1 MKLVLQSLLFL
12 TCCLV
17 IKLSS
22 AEQWL
27 YLGEGFQHTSGYI
40 GLKLSQYD
48 VKEASS
54 SADDNGELVTS
65 LTGRI
70 LNERSWQGFV
80 VRPWIATTTYTARLE
95 ADFNQYNL
103 NENESNT
110 SLRGWTIAKV
120 NLYQDSQYPTI
131 LKLDQRVT
139 KTYGTEDNSI
149 WTRHLAINNS
159 YKPEGKTY
167 SASTQYV
174 LTVEDETN
182 EDYSNLENMI
192 SFTFGDYLEAS
203 NYRITS
209 RWEKQDQSSNK
220 LDTIDEDSSLRYNH
234 YWSKDESSSTS
245 FSFDV
250 SNESDTA
257 KSAGFRS
264 EFERLRTQATVTSF
278 IKSKSDERLS
288 FTLNGFANRTNFKVL
303 GSLGNTVDDTQD
315 TVNLS
320 AGAFFDYSD
329 KVEFNGSLEGLYSKD
344 VRGKG
349 ITTTSGFLSG
359 TYQDQRE
366 LPNNVL
372 LDWFVT
378 DSVLVSQGDESFA
391 ANRLSVGD
399 SFSKD
404 FNVYDSNMAISLDQ
418 GIRHETT
425 SESKN
430 TVNEWELTHDLTVNW
445 GSTGSTGK
453 NTSVY
458 LLMSDVRHLTD
469 DQSAFQNVYFNLKR
483 NQHLGRGDSWG
494 GDLVYEWS
502 NATGPKGVKTKST
515 TMYGRLSYRD
525 TQFWGI
531 RNALFTSVLT
541 VPFDTWL
548 YDDSINEN
556 KLANW
561 ENDLR
566 YRVGFLELR
575 LFTIHTIESY
585 YMSLEIN
592 RNFDF

>member
-27 YLGEGFQHTSGYI
+27 YLGEGFQQTSGYI
-40 GLKLSQYD
+40 GLKFSQYD

-54 SADDNGELVTS
+54 SATDSGELVTS

-110 SLRGWTIAKV
+110 TLRGWTLAKV

-139 KTYGTEDNSI
+139 KTYGNEDNSI
-149 WTRHLAINNS
+149 WSRNLTINNS
-159 YKPEGKTY
+159 YQPEGKTY
-167 SASTQYV
+167 SASTQYL
-174 LTVEDETN
+174 LTVEDETKD
-182 EDYSNLENMI
+182 DYSNLENMI

-203 NYRITS
+203 DYRITS
-209 RWEKQDQSSNK
+209 RWEKQDQSSTK
-220 LDTIDEDSSLRYNH
+220 LDLISEDSSLRYNH
-234 YWSKDESSSTS
+234 YWSKDDSRSTS

-250 SNESDTA
+250 SNESDIA
-257 KSAGFRS
+257 KSGSGFKS

-288 FTLNGFANRTNFKVL
+288 FTLNGFANRTEFKIL
-303 GSLGNTVDDTQD
+303 GSNDRRKDTI
-315 TVNLS
+315 NLS
-320 AGAFFDYSD
+320 AGAFFDYND
-329 KVEFNGSLEGLYSKD
+329 KVEFSGSLEGLFDKD
-344 VRGKG
+344 LQGTS
-349 ITTTSGFLSG
+349 TTTVAGFLSG

-372 LDWFVT
+372 LDWFVS
-378 DSVLVSQGDESFA
+378 DSVVVSQGDESLA
-391 ANRLSVGD
+391 VNNLSVGD

-404 FNVYDSNMAISLDQ
+404 FSIYDSTMAVSLDQ

-425 SESKN
+425 SESN
-430 TVNEWELTHDLTVNW
+430 NAANEWELTHDLTVNW
-445 GSTGSTGK
+445 TSIGSTGK
-453 NTSVY
+453 DTSVY

-469 DQSAFQNVYFNLKR
+469 DQSTFQNVYFNLKR
-483 NQHLGRGDSWG
+483 NQRLGRGDSWG

-502 NATGPKGVKTKST
+502 NSTGPNGVKTQST

-525 TQFWGI
+525 TRFWGI
-531 RNALFTSVLT
+531 RNAVFTSVLS